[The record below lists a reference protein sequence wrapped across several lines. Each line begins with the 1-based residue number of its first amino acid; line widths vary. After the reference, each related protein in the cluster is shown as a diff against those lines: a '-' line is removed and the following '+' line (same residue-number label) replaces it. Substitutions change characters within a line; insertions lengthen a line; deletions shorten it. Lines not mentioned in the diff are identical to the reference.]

1 LKVIN
6 MARDKMVD
14 RVAGIMGT
22 PEMIRNIGIVAHIDH
37 GKTTLSDNLLA
48 GAGMLS
54 KELAGNACWTDS
66 DEEEQERGI
75 TIDSANVSMVHEYDG
90 KEYLINL
97 IDTPGHVDFG
107 GDVTRAMRAVDGAV
121 VVIDAVEGT
130 MPQTETVLRQALKE
144 HVKPVLF
151 INKVDRLI
159 NELQVD
165 GQEMQ
170 IRLGKLIDHVNKL
183 IKGMNE
189 ERYKAGW
196 RVDAA
201 EGTVAFGSALYN
213 WAISVPMMQKTGVS
227 FQQIYDYNKSDDP
240 NSIRE
245 LADKCPLHEVLND
258 MVIRF
263 LPSPLEAQEGRIGAI
278 WHGDKESPIYK
289 SMITADPE
297 ADLAF
302 MVTDITMDPHAGEVA
317 TGRLFSGSLSRGMEA
332 FVSGTSRKNRI
343 QQVGVFMGPKR
354 LEVENI
360 PAGNIAAVT
369 GLRDAI
375 VGSTVT
381 TLEGMEPFESITH
394 ASEPVVTVAVEA
406 KHMKDLPKL
415 VDVLRQVAKED
426 PTLKI
431 TLDEETGE
439 HLMAGMGELH
449 LEVIAHRIERDKGVE
464 ISTTPPIVV
473 YRETIRGGAGPVEGK
488 SPNRHNRFYVEV
500 EPLEE
505 GVRDLIK
512 AGEIS
517 MRMPEVERREKLM
530 EAGLDKDEAK
540 GIADIFESNVYLD
553 MTKGIQHLN
562 ETMELILE
570 GFHEVMKGGPLS
582 KEPCMGVKV
591 KLMDA
596 KLHEDAVHRGPAQ
609 VIPASRQGIQAAMLM
624 ADDTLLEPYQKVFIQ
639 VPQDQMG
646 GATKEIQGRRGI
658 IINMTSEGDMT
669 IIESRAPVSE
679 LFGFAGD
686 IRSATEGRA
695 MWSTE
700 FAGFDTLPANLT
712 GEIVSGIR
720 ERKGL
725 KKELPQASDFLS
737 I

>member
-1 LKVIN
+1 
-6 MARDKMVD
+6 MAKDKMVD
-14 RVAGIMGT
+14 RVAALMGK
-22 PEMIRNIGIVAHIDH
+22 PETIRNIGIVAHIDH

-90 KEYLINL
+90 QEYLINL

-240 NSIRE
+240 ESIKE

>member
-1 LKVIN
+1 MGRRK
-6 MARDKMVD
+6 KMVE
-14 RVAGIMGT
+14 RVTALMKE

-37 GKTTLSDNLLA
+37 GKTTLSDNILA
-48 GAGMLS
+48 GAGMIS
-54 KELAGNACWTDS
+54 KELAGRQLFMDS

-75 TIDSANVSMVHEYDG
+75 TIDSSNVSMVHEFDG
-90 KEYLINL
+90 DDYLINL

-159 NELQVD
+159 NELKVD
-165 GQEMQ
+165 SQEMQ

-213 WAISVPMMQKTGVS
+213 WAISVPMMQKTGIS
-227 FQQIYDYNKSDDP
+227 FNDVYNFCRDEDMKS
-240 NSIRE
+240 
-245 LADKCPLHEVLND
+245 LAEKCPLHEAVND

-263 LPSPLEAQEGRIGAI
+263 LPSPIQAQEDRVSVI
-278 WHGDKESPIYK
+278 WHGDRK
-289 SMITADPE
+289 SEIGQSMKNADDE
-297 ADLAF
+297 GDLAF
-302 MVTDITMDPHAGEVA
+302 MVTDISMDPHAGEVA
-317 TGRLFSGSLSRGMEA
+317 TGRLFSGSLSRGMEVY
-332 FVSGTSRKNRI
+332 VSGAAKKNRI
-343 QQVGVFMGPKR
+343 QQVGIFMGPER
-354 LEVENI
+354 IEVENI
-360 PAGNIAAVT
+360 PAGNIAACT
-369 GLRDAI
+369 GLKDAI

-381 TLEGMEPFESITH
+381 SLDGMTPFESITH

-426 PTLKI
+426 PTLSI
-431 TLDEETGE
+431 TLNEETGE

-449 LEVIAHRIERDKGVE
+449 LEVIGHRIQRDKNVE
-464 ISTTPPIVV
+464 ITTTPPIVV

-488 SPNRHNRFYVEV
+488 SPNRHNRFYVIV

-505 GVRDLIK
+505 DVRKLIRS
-512 AGEIS
+512 GEVS
-517 MRMPEVERREKLM
+517 MRMPELERREKLM
-530 EAGLDKDEAK
+530 EAGMDKDEAK
-540 GIADIFESNVYLD
+540 GIVDIYESNVYLD

-570 GFHEVMKGGPLS
+570 GFVEVMKAGPLS
-582 KEPCMGVKV
+582 REPCMGVKV
-591 KLMDA
+591 KLVDA

-609 VIPASRQGIQAAMLM
+609 VIPASRQAIQAAMLM

-639 VPQDQMG
+639 VPQEQMG

-658 IINMTSEGDMT
+658 IINMTAEGDMT
-669 IIESRAPVSE
+669 IIESKAPVAE

-700 FAGFDTLPANLT
+700 FAGFDTLPANLNS
-712 GEIVSGIR
+712 EIVGSIR

-737 I
+737 Q

>member
-1 LKVIN
+1 MGRRK
-6 MARDKMVD
+6 KMVE
-14 RVAGIMGT
+14 RVTALMKE

-37 GKTTLSDNLLA
+37 GKTTLSDNILA
-48 GAGMLS
+48 GAGMIS
-54 KELAGNACWTDS
+54 KELAGRQLFMDS

-75 TIDSANVSMVHEYDG
+75 TIDSSNVSMVHEFDG
-90 KEYLINL
+90 EDYLINL

-159 NELQVD
+159 NELKVD
-165 GQEMQ
+165 SQEMQ

-213 WAISVPMMQKTGVS
+213 WAISVPMMQKTGIS
-227 FQQIYDYNKSDDP
+227 FNDVYNFCRDEDMKS
-240 NSIRE
+240 
-245 LADKCPLHEVLND
+245 LAEKCPLHEAVND

-263 LPSPLEAQEGRIGAI
+263 LPSPIQAQEDRVSVI
-278 WHGDKESPIYK
+278 WHGDRQSDIGK
-289 SMITADPE
+289 SMKDADDE
-297 ADLAF
+297 GDLAF
-302 MVTDITMDPHAGEVA
+302 MVTDISMDPHAGEVA
-317 TGRLFSGSLSRGMEA
+317 TGRLFSGSLSRGMEV
-332 FVSGTSRKNRI
+332 FVSGAAKKNRI
-343 QQVGVFMGPKR
+343 QQVGIFMGPER
-354 LEVENI
+354 IEVENI

-369 GLRDAI
+369 GLKDAI

-381 TLEGMEPFESITH
+381 TLEGMTPFESITH

-426 PTLKI
+426 PTLSI
-431 TLDEETGE
+431 TLNEETGE

-449 LEVIAHRIERDKGVE
+449 LEVIGHRIQRDKNVE
-464 ISTTPPIVV
+464 ITTTPPIVV
-473 YRETIRGGAGPVEGK
+473 YRETIRAGAGPVEGK
-488 SPNRHNRFYVEV
+488 SPNRHNRFYVIV
-500 EPLEE
+500 EPLSED
-505 GVRDLIK
+505 VRKLIRS
-512 AGEIS
+512 GEVS
-517 MRMPEVERREKLM
+517 MRMPELERREKLM
-530 EAGLDKDEAK
+530 EAGMDKDEAK
-540 GIADIFESNVYLD
+540 GIVDIYESNVYLD

-570 GFHEVMKGGPLS
+570 GFVEVMKAGPLS
-582 KEPCMGVKV
+582 REPCMGVKV
-591 KLMDA
+591 KLVDA

-609 VIPASRQGIQAAMLM
+609 VIPASRQAIQAAMLM

-639 VPQDQMG
+639 VPQEQMG

-658 IINMTSEGDMT
+658 IINMTAEGDMT
-669 IIESRAPVSE
+669 IIESKAPVAE

-700 FAGFDTLPANLT
+700 FAGFDTLPANLNS
-712 GEIVSGIR
+712 EIVGSIR

-737 I
+737 Q

>member
-1 LKVIN
+1 MGRRK
-6 MARDKMVD
+6 KMVE
-14 RVAGIMGT
+14 RVEALMSD

-48 GAGMLS
+48 GAGMIS
-54 KELAGNACWTDS
+54 TELAGRQLFMDS

-90 KEYLINL
+90 KSYLINL

-144 HVKPVLF
+144 HVRPVLF

-165 GQEMQ
+165 AQEMQ
-170 IRLGKLIDHVNKL
+170 IRLGKLIDHMNKL

-189 ERYKAGW
+189 ERYNAGW

-201 EGTVAFGSALYN
+201 NGTVAFGSALYN
-213 WAISVPMMQKTGVS
+213 WAISVPMMQKTGIS
-227 FQQIYDYNKSDDP
+227 FGDVFNYCRDENMKV
-240 NSIRE
+240 
-245 LADKCPLHEVLND
+245 LAEKCPLHEAVND

-263 LPSPLEAQEGRIGAI
+263 LPSPIDAQEGRVNAI
-278 WHGDKESPIYK
+278 WHGDKDSDIGK
-289 SMITADPE
+289 SMTTADPKG
-297 ADLAF
+297 DLAF
-302 MVTDITMDPHAGEVA
+302 MVTDISMDPHAGEVA
-317 TGRLFSGSLSRGMEA
+317 TGRLFSGSLSRGMEV
-332 FVSGTSRKNRI
+332 FVSGVSNTNRV
-343 QQVGVFMGPKR
+343 QQVGVFMGPER
-354 LEVENI
+354 LEVNGI

-381 TLEGMEPFESITH
+381 TLEDMMPFESIKH

-415 VDVLRQVAKED
+415 VEVLRQVAKED

-439 HLMAGMGELH
+439 HLLAGMGELH

-464 ISTTPPIVV
+464 ITTTPPIVV
-473 YRETIRGGAGPVEGK
+473 YRETIRGAAGPVEGK
-488 SPNRHNRFYVEV
+488 SPNRHNRFYVVV

-505 GVRDLIK
+505 SIIELIRD
-512 AGEIS
+512 GEIS
-517 MRMPEVERREKLM
+517 MRMPELERREKLIA
-530 EAGLDKDEAK
+530 AGLGKDEAK
-540 GIADIFESNVYLD
+540 KIVNINETNAYFD
-553 MTKGIQHLN
+553 MTKGIQYLN

-570 GFHEVMKGGPLS
+570 GFAEVMKGGPLS

-591 KLMDA
+591 KLVDA

-609 VIPASRQGIQAAMLM
+609 VIPASRQAIQAAMLM
-624 ADDTLLEPYQKVFIQ
+624 AEDTLMEPYQKVFIQ
-639 VPQDQMG
+639 VPQEQMG
-646 GATKEIQGRRGI
+646 GAAKEIQGRRGVI
-658 IINMTSEGDMT
+658 QNMTSEGDTT
-669 IIESRAPVSE
+669 IIESKAPVSE

-700 FAGFDTLPANLT
+700 FTGFEPLPANL
-712 GEIVSGIR
+712 IKDVVSSIR

-725 KKELPQASDFLS
+725 KADLPQASDFMS
-737 I
+737 M

>member
-1 LKVIN
+1 
-6 MARDKMVD
+6 MAKDKMVD
-14 RVAGIMGT
+14 RVAALMKE
-22 PEMIRNIGIVAHIDH
+22 PKMIRNIGIVAHIDH
-37 GKTTLSDNLLA
+37 GKTTLSDNILA

-66 DEEEQERGI
+66 DEEEQARGI
-75 TIDSANVSMVHEYDG
+75 TIDSANVSMVHEYNG
-90 KEYLINL
+90 QEYLINL

-213 WAISVPMMQKTGVS
+213 WAISVPMMKKTGIS
-227 FQQIYDYNKSDDP
+227 FQQIYDYNKQEGDAG
-240 NSIRE
+240 IKE

-263 LPSPLEAQEGRIGAI
+263 LPSPLEAQEGRVGAI
-278 WHGDKESPIYK
+278 WHGDKKSAIGQ
-289 SMITADPE
+289 SMINADPN

-317 TGRLFSGSLSRGMEA
+317 TGRLFSGSLQRGMEVY
-332 FVSGTSRKNRI
+332 VSGTSKKNRI

-354 LEVENI
+354 LDVDII

-449 LEVIAHRIERDKGVE
+449 LEVIAHRIQRDKGVE
-464 ISTTPPIVV
+464 ITTTPPIVV
-473 YRETIRGGAGPVEGK
+473 YRETIRGKAGPVEGK
-488 SPNRHNRFYVEV
+488 SPNRHNRFYVEIQ
-500 EPLEE
+500 PLEE

-517 MRMPEVERREKLM
+517 MRMPEVERREKLIA
-530 EAGLDKDEAK
+530 AGMDKDEAK
-540 GIADIFESNVYLD
+540 GIADIFESNVYID
-553 MTKGIQHLN
+553 MTKGIQYLN
-562 ETMELILE
+562 ETMELVLE

-591 KLMDA
+591 KLVDA

-639 VPQDQMG
+639 VPQDNMG

-658 IINMTSEGDMT
+658 IINMTAEGDMT

-700 FAGFDTLPANLT
+700 FAGFDTLPANMT
-712 GEIVSGIR
+712 AEIVCGIR

-725 KKELPQASDFLS
+725 KKELPQASDYLS
-737 I
+737 M

>member
-1 LKVIN
+1 
-6 MARDKMVD
+6 MARNDKMVD
-14 RVAGIMGT
+14 RVAAIMGK

-66 DEEEQERGI
+66 DAEEQERGI
-75 TIDSANVSMVHEYDG
+75 TIDSANVSMVHEYEG
-90 KEYLINL
+90 EEYLINL

-121 VVIDAVEGT
+121 VVVDAVEGT

-196 RVDAA
+196 KVDAA

-227 FQQIYDYNKSDDP
+227 FQQIYDYNKGDP
-240 NSIRE
+240 ELIKE
-245 LADKCPLHEVLND
+245 LAEKCPLHEVLND

-263 LPSPLEAQEGRIGAI
+263 LPSPLEAQEERVNAI
-278 WHGDKESPIYK
+278 WHGDKESKIGK
-289 SMITADPE
+289 SMINADPKGE
-297 ADLAF
+297 LAF

-317 TGRLFSGSLSRGMEA
+317 TGRLFSGSLKRGMEVY
-332 FVSGTSRKNRI
+332 VSGTSKTNRI

-369 GLRDAI
+369 GLKDAI

-381 TLEGMEPFESITH
+381 TLAGMEPFESITH

-415 VDVLRQVAKED
+415 VEVLRQVAKED

-439 HLMAGMGELH
+439 HLLAGMGELH

-464 ISTTPPIVV
+464 ITTTPPLVV
-473 YRETIRGGAGPVEGK
+473 YRETIRGSAGPVEGK
-488 SPNRHNRFYVEV
+488 SPNRHNRFYITV
-500 EPLEE
+500 EPLEQE
-505 GVRDLIK
+505 VRDLIK

-530 EAGLDKDEAK
+530 AAGMDKDEAK
-540 GIADIFESNVYLD
+540 GIADIFESNVYID
-553 MTKGIQHLN
+553 VTKGIQHLN

-570 GFHEVMKGGPLS
+570 GFHEVMKAGPLS
-582 KEPCMGVKV
+582 REPCMGIKV
-591 KLMDA
+591 KLVDA

-639 VPQDQMG
+639 VPQDYMG
-646 GATKEIQGRRGI
+646 GAAKEIQGRRGTI
-658 IINMTSEGDMT
+658 IDMSSEGDMT

-700 FAGFDTLPANLT
+700 FAGFDTLPTNLT
-712 GEIVSGIR
+712 SEVVSGIR

-725 KKELPQASDFLS
+725 KKDLPQASDYMS
-737 I
+737 V

>member
-1 LKVIN
+1 MGRRK
-6 MARDKMVD
+6 KMVEQVTALMND
-14 RVAGIMGT
+14 PT
-22 PEMIRNIGIVAHIDH
+22 MIRNIGIVAHIDH

-48 GAGMLS
+48 GAGMIS
-54 KELAGNACWTDS
+54 KDLAGRQLFMDS
-66 DEEEQERGI
+66 DEEEQARGI
-75 TIDSANVSMVHEYDG
+75 TIDASNVSMVHEYDG
-90 KEYLINL
+90 ENYLINL

-130 MPQTETVLRQALKE
+130 MPQTETVLRQALRE

-165 GQEMQ
+165 AQEMQ

-201 EGTVAFGSALYN
+201 NGTVAFGSALYN
-213 WAISVPMMQKTGVS
+213 WAISVPMMKKTGIS
-227 FQQIYDYNKSDDP
+227 FGQVYDYCRAGDMQA
-240 NSIRE
+240 
-245 LADKCPLHEVLND
+245 LAEKCQLHEAVND
-258 MVIRF
+258 MVIKH
-263 LPSPLEAQEGRIGAI
+263 LPSPIEAQSDRVSVI
-278 WHGDKESPIYK
+278 WHGDKNLAIGK
-289 SMITADPE
+289 SMAE
-297 ADLAF
+297 ADDEGHIAF
-302 MVTDITMDPHAGEVA
+302 MVTDISMDPHAGEVA
-317 TGRLFSGSLSRGMEA
+317 TGRLFSGALSRGME
-332 FVSGTSRKNRI
+332 VYVTGTTKKNRV
-343 QQVGVFMGPKR
+343 QQVGIFMGPER
-354 LEVENI
+354 LEVERI

-369 GLRDAI
+369 GLKDAI

-381 TLEGMEPFESITH
+381 TLEDMTPFESIKH
-394 ASEPVVTVAVEA
+394 GSEPVVTVAVEA

-415 VDVLRQVAKED
+415 VEVLRQVAKED
-426 PTLKI
+426 PTLSI
-431 TLDEETGE
+431 TLNEETGE

-449 LEVIAHRIERDKGVE
+449 LEVIGHRIQRDKGVE

-473 YRETIRGGAGPVEGK
+473 YRETIRSHAGPVEGK

-500 EPLEE
+500 EPLQTE
-505 GVRDLIK
+505 VR
-512 AGEIS
+512 EIIRSGDVS
-517 MRMPEVERREKLM
+517 MRMPELERREKLM

-540 GIADIFESNVYLD
+540 GIVDIYQSNVYLD

-570 GFHEVMKGGPLS
+570 GFVEVMKAGPLS
-582 KEPCMGVKV
+582 REPCMGVKV

-609 VIPASRQGIQAAMLM
+609 VIPASRQAIQAAMLM

-646 GATKEIQGRRGI
+646 GATKEIQGRRGVI
-658 IINMTSEGDMT
+658 NNMTAEGDMT
-669 IIESRAPVSE
+669 IIESKAPVSE

-700 FAGFDTLPANLT
+700 FAGFETLPTNMT
-712 GEIVSGIR
+712 NEIVSTIR

-725 KKELPQASDFLS
+725 KKELPKATDFLS
-737 I
+737 M